1 MEVNVNEVLEY
12 TCKLPST
19 KVLLGNDYTVDNN
32 KDNMLRARD
41 MLIMFGGKNKGLL
54 AIPIIQR
61 YVWTNYSLEG
71 DLGKSSCGKNTTA
84 SLYTPHMSYGRVD
97 RMVLRNL
104 ELHYKNRIYTYTADN
119 IDLVFIKTLFDL
131 CRKKLRKE
139 LGVKYTAHL
148 DKILGDSMGEYRQI
162 HISDGIEEHHW
173 TAPNV
178 GHITTAVGWLE
189 YMKSLLKPSAH
200 TAKKLIPF
208 IKGWIKDNKD
218 VILEN
223 EANNHM
229 TAKWD

>member
-1 MEVNVNEVLEY
+1 MV
-12 TCKLPST
+12 
-19 KVLLGNDYTVDNN
+19 GNDYVVSNN
-32 KDNMLRARD
+32 RDNMLHVRD
-41 MLIMFGGKNKGLL
+41 MLISFGGKNKGLL
-54 AIPIIQR
+54 AMPIIQR
-61 YVWTNYSLEG
+61 YEWTDYSLEG

-84 SLYTPHMSYGRVD
+84 GLYTQHMSYLIAD
-97 RMVLRNL
+97 RMVLHTL
-104 ELHYKNRIYTYTADN
+104 KLHYKNRVYTYTADN
-119 IDLVFIKTLFDL
+119 IDLPFCKILFDL
-131 CRKKLRKE
+131 CRHKLRKE
-139 LGVKYTAHL
+139 IGARYTAHL
-148 DKILGDSMGEYRQI
+148 DKILGDSMGGYRQI

-178 GHITTAVGWLE
+178 GHITTAVGWLA